1 MYENYFGFHHK
12 PFAITPDPRALYLS
26 ERHREALAHLLYG
39 VGEGGGFVLLT
50 GEVGTGKTTLC
61 RSLLEQLP
69 ADVDLALILN
79 PKLDAV
85 ELVAAICDE
94 LKISYPAGRP
104 SLKVLVAALND
115 YLLQNH
121 AAGRRTVLI
130 IDEAQNL
137 APEVLEQ
144 VRLLTNLETAEIKLL
159 QIILIGQPELRE
171 LLKRDELRQLAQRI
185 TARYHLDP
193 LDRGESTAYVRHR
206 LQVAGV
212 ERPLFSA
219 GALKALYRLSGGVP
233 RLINVIADRALLGAY
248 VEERN
253 LVDEAILRRAAGEV
267 LAAPTGPAPSGRR
280 RFELGRPW
288 ALVLLLLL
296 LLPVALWLGQRFGPD
311 LPHFIPEKWLGMM
324 APRAG
329 ENESPLAAVLATEEG
344 NEGESRA
351 TIDLAAGLA
360 NLDDDDEVAAWTA
373 LFALWGEEGADGA
386 GGCLQAQTLGLR
398 CLEGSGSWALLRLYN
413 RPALLRLTN
422 AVDQPGRT
430 ILLVGLNGQEAVIAV
445 AGEEW
450 RLPLAELEPYWLGD
464 YRLLWR
470 PPLRGELLRAGNRGA
485 DVLRLRA
492 VLDRLEQGAEAESP
506 LPMAADPTY
515 FDDELARRV
524 AAFQREHGLQ
534 PDGIVGLQTQLRL
547 SFELEEPG
555 TPRLVVAPAGP

>member
-1 MYENYFGFHHK
+1 MYQNYFGFHHK

-39 VGEGGGFVLLT
+39 AGEGGGFVLLT

-94 LKISYPAGRP
+94 LKIPYPAGSA

-159 QIILIGQPELRE
+159 QIVLIGQPELRE
-171 LLKRDELRQLAQRI
+171 LLQSDELRQLAQRI

-193 LDRGESTAYVRHR
+193 LDRAESVAYVRHR

-219 GALKALYRLSGGVP
+219 AALKALYRLSGGVP

-253 LVDEAILRRAAGEV
+253 LVDEAILRRAAREV
-267 LAAPTGPAPSGRR
+267 LAASTGPARSGRR
-280 RFELGRPW
+280 LVGLGSPR
-288 ALVLLLLL
+288 ALLLLLLL
-296 LLPVALWLGQRFGPD
+296 LLPVALLLGQLLGPGW
-311 LPHFIPEKWLGMM
+311 PHFIPDRWLGMM
-324 APRAG
+324 APLAG
-329 ENESPLAAVLATEEG
+329 ENESQPATVLATEE
-344 NEGESRA
+344 
-351 TIDLAAGLA
+351 D
-360 NLDDDDEVAAWTA
+360 
-373 LFALWGEEGADGA
+373 
-386 GGCLQAQTLGLR
+386 
-398 CLEGSGSWALLRLYN
+398 
-413 RPALLRLTN
+413 
-422 AVDQPGRT
+422 
-430 ILLVGLNGQEAVIAV
+430 
-445 AGEEW
+445 
-450 RLPLAELEPYWLGD
+450 
-464 YRLLWR
+464 
-470 PPLRGELLRAGNRGA
+470 
-485 DVLRLRA
+485 
-492 VLDRLEQGAEAESP
+492 
-506 LPMAADPTY
+506 
-515 FDDELARRV
+515 
-524 AAFQREHGLQ
+524 
-534 PDGIVGLQTQLRL
+534 
-547 SFELEEPG
+547 
-555 TPRLVVAPAGP
+555 